1 MHFILKIPNFMN
13 VPDVSVR
20 ENLEFPEIVDD
31 LEFQRKDNIFQKSL
45 PRAIAIITNSEIIKK
60 FHFST
65 EFLKKRIFVI
75 DHQPSSAVDDFNK

>member
-1 MHFILKIPNFMN
+1 MN

-60 FHFST
+60 EFHFST
-65 EFLKKRIFVI
+65 EFEEEYL
-75 DHQPSSAVDDFNK
+75 